1 MPKVMVSISSKG
13 RENKCGQIC
22 PKVWN
27 GFGVAW
33 DEMVSEMGERSMAKE
48 QRGIKIFNRYIEWIE

>member
-1 MPKVMVSISSKG
+1 MPKGMVSISSKV
-13 RENKCGQIC
+13 RESLMIGVLDIIC

-33 DEMVSEMGERSMAKE
+33 GELAIR
-48 QRGIKIFNRYIEWIE
+48 